1 MAWISLIKQNF
12 SLKFVIKIDIFIV
25 LANSSSVISVDVI
38 KNDFILSIFQWSKI
52 SGKMHEIGHIR
63 HN

>member
-25 LANSSSVISVDVI
+25 LANSCSVISVDVI
-38 KNDFILSIFQWSKI
+38 KNDFISIFQWSKI
-52 SGKMHEIGHIR
+52 SGKIIK
-63 HN
+63 

>member
-25 LANSSSVISVDVI
+25 LANSCSVISGDVI
-38 KNDFILSIFQWSKI
+38 KNDFISIFQWSKI
-52 SGKMHEIGHIR
+52 SGKMDKIGHIR
-63 HN
+63 HS

>member
-25 LANSSSVISVDVI
+25 LANSSSVISGDVI
-38 KNDFILSIFQWSKI
+38 KNDFISIFQWSKI

>member
-25 LANSSSVISVDVI
+25 LANSSSVISGDVI
-38 KNDFILSIFQWSKI
+38 KNDFISIFQWSKI
-52 SGKMHEIGHIR
+52 SGQMHEIGHI
-63 HN
+63 HHS